1 MIRVGELPFREPPRP
16 RPFFGA
22 KSVKRGKSQRFSEIF
37 CFGTFL
43 GMQSMDHGGP
53 FFGHW
58 KKTDV
63 SDGGGMQLPL
73 ATPRFSYNWLD
84 L

>member
-22 KSVKRGKSQRFSEIF
+22 KSVKRGNRRDF
-37 CFGTFL
+37 CFGTFW

-53 FFGHW
+53 FVW
-58 KKTDV
+58 
-63 SDGGGMQLPL
+63 PL
-73 ATPRFSYNWLD
+73 DKNRCF
-84 L
+84 